1 MSKIIF
7 TLYQIYREKNLCL
20 EEVRIKSK
28 MGHNEC
34 NKQRGKEKKKLKE

>member
-1 MSKIIF
+1 MSKTIF
-7 TLYQIYREKNLCL
+7 TLYKIQRENNLCL

-34 NKQRGKEKKKLKE
+34 NKQQGKEEKKLKG